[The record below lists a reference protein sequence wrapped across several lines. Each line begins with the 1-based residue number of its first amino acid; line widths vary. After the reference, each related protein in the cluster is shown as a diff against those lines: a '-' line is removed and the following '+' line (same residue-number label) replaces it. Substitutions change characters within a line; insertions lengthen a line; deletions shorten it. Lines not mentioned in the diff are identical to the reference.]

1 MLTCTVRYSLVSR
14 MATSTEQ
21 EPLANKLLV
30 GRFLADVFGA
40 RDADAVAGHVTPDL
54 VQHGADVPDGAQAF
68 ADLLRREFDGG
79 PRADQGGTDASAPR
93 EPVFVVGENDLVCV
107 CHYMPQPD
115 PDAPGSTFDYY
126 AFTTYRIR
134 EGRIA
139 ERWPSLNK
147 IAPPRPPAPGT
158 PTRATTVSSSP
169 SIDIE
174 ANKRLVVDFYRCVF
188 DAQNPD
194 AVKDFVD
201 EDYLQHVSH
210 YPPGRAGLEEFVRD
224 RFPHG
229 PVPPPAEPLIPPVL
243 IVAEGDIVVIAGL
256 LPQAEPDGSGALY
269 PYYVYDAYRVRGQRL
284 VEHWSGIDK
293 TAPPKPPGPPPAVRT

>member
-1 MLTCTVRYSLVSR
+1 

-21 EPLANKLLV
+21 EPRINKLLV
-30 GRFLADVFGA
+30 GRFHTDVFGA
-40 RDADAVAGHVTPDL
+40 RNAEAVVDYVAPDL

-68 ADLLRREFDGG
+68 TDLLRREFGRG
-79 PRADQGGTDASAPR
+79 ATVDQGEDAASGPR
-93 EPVFVVGENDLVCV
+93 EPVFVIGENDLVCV

-115 PDAPGSTFDYY
+115 PDVPGSPYDYY

-134 EGRIA
+134 DGRIV

-147 IAPPRPPAPGT
+147 IAPPRPPAPGV
-158 PTRATTVSSSP
+158 PTRATAVSSSP

-194 AVKDFVD
+194 AVKDFVA
-201 EDYLQHVSH
+201 EDYRQHVSF
-210 YPPGRAGLEEFVRD
+210 YPPGRAGLEEFVRG
-224 RFPHG
+224 RFPDG
-229 PVPPPAEPLIPPVL
+229 PVPTPAEPLNPPAL
-243 IVAEGDIVVIAGL
+243 IVAEGDIVVVAGL
-256 LPQAEPDGSGALY
+256 LPQAEPDGSGTLY
-269 PYYVYDAYRVRGQRL
+269 PYYVYDAYRVREQRL

-293 TAPPKPPGPPPAVRT
+293 SAPPKPPGPPPAART

>member
-1 MLTCTVRYSLVSR
+1 

-21 EPLANKLLV
+21 EPRVNKLLV
-30 GRFLADVFGA
+30 GRFLTDVFGA
-40 RDADAVAGHVTPDL
+40 RNADAVAAYVAPDL

-68 ADLLRREFDGG
+68 ADVLRQEFGG
-79 PRADQGGTDASAPR
+79 GARTDQGETNASEPR
-93 EPVFVVGENDLVCV
+93 EPVFVVAENDLVCV

-115 PDAPGSTFDYY
+115 PNAPGSTFDHY
-126 AFTTYRIR
+126 AFTTYRIC

-158 PTRATTVSSSP
+158 PTRATAVSSAP

-201 EDYLQHVSH
+201 EVYLQHVSH
-210 YPPGRAGLEEFVRD
+210 YPPGRAGLEAFVRG
-224 RFPHG
+224 RFPDG
-229 PVPPPAEPLIPPVL
+229 PVPTPPAPLVPPAL
-243 IVAEGDIVVIAGL
+243 IVAEGDIVVVAGL

-269 PYYVYDAYRVRGQRL
+269 PYYAYDAYRVRGQWL

-293 TAPPKPPGPPPAVRT
+293 SAPPKPPGPPPAART